1 MIRRK
6 KLYIY
11 VIAVFLV
18 SLVWFVTYRGP
29 PVRSSR
35 ASNND
40 ARGFES
46 IYPGEDSFGVRK
58 HADYPTKRPT
68 KAAPLLPNEPTLDT
82 DAFLSDDFVANRV
95 HVRDSVRDIED
106 EASGLLK
113 LQERTPDI
121 THRSPNT
128 SAWQGSEK
136 QGTASEERYKTHTA
150 TSTKST
156 HVTHASNMASYGRK
170 IFRATTTV
178 GYIQKSMQSRSKQ
191 LNGGAIRTSES
202 TITKHDAEA
211 EQRARVYEN
220 INLNEDNSRIF
231 SKLSP
236 PSKLTSSATSKT
248 VMSYPAKVPTPRMD
262 VDAMIR
268 ARRVVDA
275 ANRLRETNI
284 VRDDIT
290 TLTIPTSFVDKNPI
304 GTIQTRSKQLI
315 SRATRIAGRTPIK
328 SEPSVKKKVTEQIAK
343 EYHKID
349 LNVDNSR
356 ALSKLSLPSKRN
368 GNGTYKKLVAYPTKV
383 PRKEVDA
390 MFRAKAVEDT
400 ANRERD
406 TNVVRDDITITT
418 LRVPSTLVDTDPSRS
433 RQNQSKQLIS
443 SATRTTESTPTN
455 TEQLAKQRDA
465 EAKQIAQV
473 YQNMNLNADNSRTF
487 SKLSLP
493 SKGNANGTSKKLVEY
508 PTKVPRKDID
518 AMFRARA
525 VDDAANRE
533 RASNLA
539 RDAITITTP
548 ISLVD
553 ADPDR
558 LTQIRSNQLISCT
571 TRSTES
577 TPTKLEQLA
586 KQRDAEAVQIAQVY
600 ENMNLNADNSRTF
613 SKLSLPSKGNAN
625 GTSKNLVEYPTKVPR
640 KDIDAMFRARAE
652 DDAANRARAS
662 NLARDAITIT
672 TPISLV
678 DADPNKL
685 TQIRSKQLISRAT
698 RSTESTPTKLE
709 QLAKHRNA
717 EAKQIAQVYK
727 HMNLNADNSRTFSK
741 LSLPSKRITSGTP
754 TKLVV
759 YPTNVP
765 QEGIVTLRE
774 HSSLADKVQ
783 PNRPKDVG
791 VSHRLEGE
799 NVVSMSVYGSE
810 RRYTVGVVRNAEM
823 IRENFP
829 GWRLRVYTEAPSQ
842 KPRYGVLPQV
852 SCVNLIHKFKTKKL
866 VYVT

>member
-1 MIRRK
+1 MT
-6 KLYIY
+6 
-11 VIAVFLV
+11 
-18 SLVWFVTYRGP
+18 SRGLP
-29 PVRSSR
+29 DRSSR
-35 ASNND
+35 TSNND

-46 IYPGEDSFGVRK
+46 IYPGENSFGVQN
-58 HADYPTKRPT
+58 HAEYPTKIPT
-68 KAAPLLPNEPTLDT
+68 KAAPLLNEPTHDT
-82 DAFLSDDFVANRV
+82 DEFVSGDIVDNGV
-95 HVRDSVRDIED
+95 HGRDSVRDIED
-106 EASGLLK
+106 ETTGLLK
-113 LQERTPDI
+113 LQQRTPDI
-121 THRSPNT
+121 TNRSPNS
-128 SAWQGSEK
+128 SARQGNEK
-136 QGTASEERYKTHTA
+136 HGTASEERYKTDTA
-150 TSTKST
+150 TSTNSA
-156 HVTHASNMASYGRK
+156 HVIHVIRASSMAPRDTKLIRG
-170 IFRATTTV
+170 TTTV
-178 GYIQKSMQSRSKQ
+178 GYLQKSMQSRSKQ
-191 LNGGAIRTSES
+191 LNGGAIRTTES

-236 PSKLTSSATSKT
+236 PSKQTASATGKKM
-248 VMSYPAKVPTPRMD
+248 VSYPTKVPAPRMD

-268 ARRVVDA
+268 ARRVEDA
-275 ANRLRETNI
+275 ANRVRETNR

-343 EYHKID
+343 EYHKINV
-349 LNVDNSR
+349 NVDNSR
-356 ALSKLSLPSKRN
+356 ALSKLSLTSKRN

-433 RQNQSKQLIS
+433 TQNQSKQLIS

-455 TEQLAKQRDA
+455 KEQLAKQRDA

-525 VDDAANRE
+525 VDDAANR
-533 RASNLA
+533 
-539 RDAITITTP
+539 
-548 ISLVD
+548 
-553 ADPDR
+553 
-558 LTQIRSNQLISCT
+558 
-571 TRSTES
+571 
-577 TPTKLEQLA
+577 
-586 KQRDAEAVQIAQVY
+586 
-600 ENMNLNADNSRTF
+600 
-613 SKLSLPSKGNAN
+613 
-625 GTSKNLVEYPTKVPR
+625 
-640 KDIDAMFRARAE
+640 
-652 DDAANRARAS
+652 ARAS

-678 DADPNKL
+678 DADANRL
-685 TQIRSKQLISRAT
+685 TQIRSKQLISRST
-698 RSTESTPTKLE
+698 RSTENTPIKLE
-709 QLAKHRNA
+709 QLAKQRDA
-717 EAKQIAQVYK
+717 EAVQIAQVYENL
-727 HMNLNADNSRTFSK
+727 NLNADNSRTFSK
-741 LSLPSKRITSGTP
+741 LSLPSKRIIASGTP
-754 TKLVV
+754 TKLVT
-759 YPTNVP
+759 YPTKVP
-765 QEGIVTLRE
+765 QMDIDTQP
-774 HSSLADKVQ
+774 SSLAEVQ
-783 PNRPKDVG
+783 PNMPKDVG
-791 VSHRLEGE
+791 ASGHLEGE

-829 GWRLRVYTEAPSQ
+829 GWRLRLYTEVPSE

-852 SCVNLIHKFKTKKL
+852 SYVNLIPRFRTNK
-866 VYVT
+866 